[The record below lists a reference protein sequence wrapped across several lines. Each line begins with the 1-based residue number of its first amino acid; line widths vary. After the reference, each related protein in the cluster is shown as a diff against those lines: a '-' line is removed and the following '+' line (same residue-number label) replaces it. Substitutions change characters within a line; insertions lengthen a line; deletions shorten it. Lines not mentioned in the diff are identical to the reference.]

1 LSCHLSLADKA
12 KGKRFST
19 RYINDFN
26 ATSSFEPIYDYD
38 NTRTEIDKV
47 PFQQEAATKNND
59 ENLEII
65 YPNPDDI
72 RSRMSH
78 HEESV
83 IKICKL

>member
-1 LSCHLSLADKA
+1 MLKTFLEFSLA
-12 KGKRFST
+12 KRPSDYAS

-26 ATSSFEPIYDYD
+26 ATSPLEPIYDYD

-47 PFQQEAATKNND
+47 PFHESPTKNND

-72 RSRMSH
+72 RRMH

-83 IKICKL
+83 IKICML